1 MKKNLLL
8 LGCML
13 CLMSILTGCKTS
25 AGGSA
30 STNPTN
36 QIISLEIISALENE
50 SDVYHINYPRH
61 YYTFDREHMEVDS
74 NDMLYCINNK
84 TMTEEDFTYIRDY
97 VLGIPDDIG
106 NGGDNISFKV
116 YFRYYDENG
125 EEQKIYTSGRD
136 ILPEGWKEFIEYI
149 NYVCGEDY
157 LTGEGDVVEVT
168 PEYLTEVFGV
178 TDDDVKE
185 GTLEDVIEHNNITIV
200 DLTKTSFHMS
210 TEIYRY
216 YADLKEPFIAPYR
229 PTDFVSVDST
239 EAEYEAFIA
248 NYLSKLGEGW
258 EERDSD
264 QKGLRLFCSDDGEY
278 FYIGR
283 SADINEFDI
292 RESSGTD
299 AYCEIYLDAH
309 MEEMSIRTEYIYSPD
324 MKFILV
330 DCHDTDMMLA
340 FVGAD
345 ETEEESSEIFDMEDE
360 ENSEE

>member
-106 NGGDNISFKV
+106 NGGNNISFKV

-125 EEQKIYTSGRD
+125 EEQKIHTSGRD

-157 LTGEGDVVEVT
+157 LTGEGELVEVT

-185 GTLEDVIEHNNITIV
+185 GTLEDVIEHSDITIIG
-200 DLTKTSFHMS
+200 LTNPSFHMS
-210 TEIYRY
+210 TEINKY

-229 PTDFVSVDST
+229 PTDLVSVDST
-239 EAEYEAFIA
+239 EAEYEAFIEA
-248 NYLSKLGEGW
+248 YLSKLGNGWVEGN
-258 EERDSD
+258 SD
-264 QKGLRLFCSDDGEY
+264 QKCLRY
-278 FYIGR
+278 FYNDITGEAFYLGR
-283 SADINEFDI
+283 SADINELNIDLP
-292 RESSGTD
+292 GGNND
-299 AYCEIYLDAH
+299 YCMIHLDAH
-309 MEEMSIRTEYIYSPD
+309 MEDMTLRTDYIYSVD
-324 MKFILV
+324 SKFILV
-330 DCHDTDMMLA
+330 DARETDLMLA
-340 FVGAD
+340 FVGAE
-345 ETEEESSEIFDMEDE
+345 ETEDDGNENGNIEESSEE
-360 ENSEE
+360 